1 MMTQAKPR
9 ISTGTKVLNIA
20 LLICFIVT
28 VLVPIT
34 GVHVHKLASTLFLLL
49 CVIHTIIHRNGLGAK
64 RFLLLAVIV
73 IAFVTG
79 LFGMI
84 LDQQPI
90 VLQLHKVI
98 SIIVVF
104 FLAIHIFVYHRKLT
118 H

>member
-1 MMTQAKPR
+1 MTTQAKAR
-9 ISTGTKVLNIA
+9 ISSGGRVLSIA

-34 GVHVHKLASTLFLLL
+34 GIHVHKLASTLFLLL
-49 CVIHTIIHRNGLGAK
+49 CVIHTITHRKGLGAK

-73 IAFVTG
+73 ITFATG

-84 LDQQPI
+84 LDQYPI
-90 VLQLHKVI
+90 LHLHKVS
-98 SIIVVF
+98 SIVVVF
-104 FLAIHIFVYHRKLT
+104 FLAIHIFVYHKKLT